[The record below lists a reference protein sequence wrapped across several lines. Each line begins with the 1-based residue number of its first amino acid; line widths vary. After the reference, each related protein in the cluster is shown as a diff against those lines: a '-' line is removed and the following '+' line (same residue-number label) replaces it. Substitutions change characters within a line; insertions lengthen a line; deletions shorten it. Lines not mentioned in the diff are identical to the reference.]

1 MNWKHCYHAFIFY
14 GPWAALKPKI
24 YNSNSQK
31 SIFKLSGS
39 KCFSNWSLFD
49 FIFKKCLG

>member
-31 SIFKLSGS
+31 SIFSYLEANVFLTEVYLILSS
-39 KCFSNWSLFD
+39 KNA
-49 FIFKKCLG
+49 